1 MKVREKIL
9 SLILVIYLAGSLF
22 VPGGEAQETTAL
34 SLQEAVKLGLEKS
47 SEALLAKEKL
57 EEARVTFE
65 EGKATLLLS
74 PSVIQEL
81 SLQNTWKLA
90 QRNYEMTLSQHA
102 LSVEEGYYNVL
113 KAQQSVELA
122 QNNLK
127 SAENQYQNIQTKYSL
142 GMVAEIDLLS
152 AELELDRAKNEIQKS
167 QRALSLAQ
175 FRFNQLIGNS
185 ESQNYQLSDKLDFQP
200 LEVNL
205 EESLKYA
212 LAHRLEIEQAQD
224 NVTLKAKEVEVNSNP
239 YTPPLTLQKS
249 KVQLSQ
255 AQINLENTQNSIILE
270 VYQNYSTLKDAEE
283 KVPLQAKNSKIAQEK
298 LQIAQAQ
305 FDAGLITTVDLL
317 NQQYSTY
324 EAETAYLQAVFDYQV
339 VQATFFTSLG
349 MSLEERPKT
358 WQEKDNTEQP
368 PEEES
373 ATQE

>member
-1 MKVREKIL
+1 LKVREKIL
-9 SLILVIYLAGSLF
+9 SLILVIYLTGSLF
-22 VPGGEAQETTAL
+22 ILEGEAQETTAL

-47 SEALLAKEKL
+47 SEARLAKEKL

-90 QRNYEMTLSQHA
+90 QRNYEMTLNQHA

-113 KAQQSVELA
+113 KAQQSAELA

-152 AELELDRAKNEIQKS
+152 AELEFDRAKNEIQKS

-185 ESQNYQLSDKLDFQP
+185 ESQNYRLSDKLDFQP
-200 LEVNL
+200 SEVNL

-212 LAHRLEIEQAQD
+212 LTHRLEIEQAQD

-255 AQINLENTQNSIILE
+255 AQINLENTQNSVILE

-298 LQIAQAQ
+298 LHIAQAQ

-339 VQATFFTSLG
+339 AQATFFTSLG

-358 WQEKDNTEQP
+358 WQEKENTEQP
-368 PEEES
+368 I
-373 ATQE
+373 AQE

>member
-1 MKVREKIL
+1 LKAREKTFTVA
-9 SLILVIYLAGSLF
+9 LVICLIGFLL
-22 VPGGEAQETTAL
+22 VPGGEAQEIVAL

-47 SEALLAKEKL
+47 NEARLAKEKL

-74 PSVIQEL
+74 PSIIQEL
-81 SLQNTWKLA
+81 SLQNTWKIA
-90 QRNYEMTLSQHA
+90 QRNYEMTLTQHA
-102 LSVEEGYYNVL
+102 LSVEQGYYNVL
-113 KAQQSVELA
+113 KAQQSLDLA

-127 SAENQYQNIQTKYSL
+127 RAESQYQNIQTKYSL

-152 AELELDRAKNEIQKS
+152 AELELNRAENEIQKS
-167 QRALSLAQ
+167 RRALALAQ
-175 FRFNQLIGNS
+175 FQFNQLIGNR
-185 ESQNYQLSDKLDFQP
+185 ENQNYQLSDKLDFQP

-224 NVTLKAKEVEVNSNP
+224 NVSLKEKEVEVNSNP

-255 AQINLENTQNSIILE
+255 AQINLENTQNSVILE
-270 VYQNYSTLKDAEE
+270 VRQNYSTLKDAEE
-283 KVPLQAKNSKIAQEK
+283 LVPLQDQNSKIAQEK
-298 LQIAQAQ
+298 LRIAQAQ

-317 NQQYSTY
+317 DKQYATY
-324 EAETAYLQAVFDYQV
+324 EAETAYLQAVFDYRV
-339 VQATFFTSLG
+339 AQATFFTSLG

-358 WQEKDNTEQP
+358 WQKESTEQP
-368 PEEES
+368 E
-373 ATQE
+373 TQNQEG